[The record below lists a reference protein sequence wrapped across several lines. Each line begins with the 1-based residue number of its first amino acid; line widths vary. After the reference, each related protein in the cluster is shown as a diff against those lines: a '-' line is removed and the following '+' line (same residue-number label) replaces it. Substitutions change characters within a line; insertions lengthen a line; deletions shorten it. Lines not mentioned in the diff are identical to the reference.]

1 LAEAPANQKSTVSVD
16 FVDSPDVR
24 IKDVP
29 KMGEKKKGLASIAKM
44 KFSETIKSTT
54 AEETDTPQVSG
65 ELPSLEGSF
74 ASAMETSLVAE
85 QPNTGLVI
93 PIEAPNTEEMEV
105 SISTK
110 VEIEGI
116 RLKKK
121 LHSYHSSQIKI

>member
-1 LAEAPANQKSTVSVD
+1 VD

-105 SISTK
+105 SVSTK